1 MANPKLSR
9 LAARLFNQ
17 YKVPIDKGFE
27 WATELETA
35 NSEEDLSPELRA
47 FLGKPYYINSKPEKN
62 KSSFGERMNDMSSAK
77 VFVDGKWVPLD
88 TQQT

>member
-27 WATELETA
+27 WATEIEIVD
-35 NSEEDLSPELRA
+35 SEKDLSPELKS
-47 FLGKPYYINSKPEKN
+47 FLKKPYDIIP
-62 KSSFGERMNDMSSAK
+62 RP
-77 VFVDGKWVPLD
+77 GKD
-88 TQQT
+88 ITK